1 MKETKEYQE
10 GLEACKYKRNLIN
23 TILKITSN
31 YSQENEIRKPNP
43 PPPSSSSFQ
52 HKHKRGSA
60 RDIYFDIIRAFS
72 FGFASRLLWH
82 MDTCTARVLGSRI
95 LTLRI

>member
-43 PPPSSSSFQ
+43 PLPPPPPPFNINTKEAVQGTSILILFVPFPLVLLPAYC
-52 HKHKRGSA
+52 GTWT
-60 RDIYFDIIRAFS
+60 RAQQEYWGQES
-72 FGFASRLLWH
+72 
-82 MDTCTARVLGSRI
+82 
-95 LTLRI
+95 